1 MAGAITAAEGRTAGV
16 CLSDR
21 NEMLRGVL
29 VVLLREGPGGPVME
43 GRDPVC
49 CKGLRKW
56 TE

>member
-29 VVLLREGPGGPVME
+29 VVLLREGPGAPVM
-43 GRDPVC
+43 DPVC